1 MSREVLSS
9 LLSTEASNLPPF
21 RLPPCEARPRP
32 PCARDFSR
40 QRTLMRSPLRTDRI
54 HSRAAEN
61 AALCVTIRFRLPKP
75 RLDQATAP
83 VRCCWSFQRLSKKEG
98 SCSLS
103 LSLSEKP
110 QLAAPREGDDDD
122 DHGAGGTGA
131 TTRAHSSPAAR
142 HLRVVLAFR
151 AFRLTALV
159 GEGVRR

>member
-103 LSLSEKP
+103 LSLKNLNLP
-110 QLAAPREGDDDD
+110 HHVRATTTTTTARAAPAPRRALI
-122 DHGAGGTGA
+122 HPPPRA
-131 TTRAHSSPAAR
+131 TSASSSRSGPSGSRPWWVRA
-142 HLRVVLAFR
+142 
-151 AFRLTALV
+151 
-159 GEGVRR
+159 